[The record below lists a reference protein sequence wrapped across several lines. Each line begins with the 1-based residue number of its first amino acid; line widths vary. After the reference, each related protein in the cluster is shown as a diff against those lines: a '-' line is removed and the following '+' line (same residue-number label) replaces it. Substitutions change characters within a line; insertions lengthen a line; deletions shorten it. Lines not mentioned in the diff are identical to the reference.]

1 MANKEENSPSPDIQ
15 VCESEHQSSS
25 LSPNC
30 SCLQVVEAVW
40 KSSSKIQIS
49 FMHIVIRLRQWL

>member
-40 KSSSKIQIS
+40 KIM
-49 FMHIVIRLRQWL
+49 FNTGEV